1 MGFEVLGLWAAVDV
15 STLPQQ
21 FANGL
26 VTGSIYALVALGYTM
41 VYGVLRLI
49 NFAHGE
55 VFMLGMFAALFASWW
70 LGFGPNMIAGAQG
83 NPLILIAM
91 LTFAMLVSG
100 LIGVG
105 IERFAYRPMRNQSRI
120 ASLITAI
127 GVSLLIQHGGALF
140 LPVSPPP
147 SIREDV
153 NPYRSNVTW
162 QILPKDGGLLEK
174 VKLAQINAD
183 RATTALNDQMKA
195 EGVNSE
201 FDLSPASQPLRQ
213 EKSTQDRALRDAQQA
228 ADQSGVNVTLSQGK
242 VILMLTTLFLMI
254 ALRFLVMNTPIGRQM
269 RAVAHDFDSA
279 SLMGVNV
286 NKVVLFTFFV
296 GSALA
301 GAGGMMAATFQGDAM
316 TTFSGLQYGVKGFIA
331 AVLGGIG
338 NIPGAVVGGILLG
351 VSEVGVT
358 AFGMS
363 EYKDIIAFVILILVL
378 LFRPGGIL
386 GSAKV
391 EKV

>member
-1 MGFEVLGLWAAVDV
+1 MGDGVLSLVAAVDLG
-15 STLPQQ
+15 TLPQQ

-70 LGFGPNMIAGAQG
+70 MGFGPNMIAGAQG
-83 NPLILIAM
+83 NPLILVGM
-91 LTFAMLVSG
+91 LVFAMVVSG
-100 LIGVG
+100 LIGVA

-147 SIREDV
+147 SIREEV
-153 NPYRSNVTW
+153 NPYQTNISLPIVPKNAELVSAVNAAKIEVQTATDALAARIKSENVS
-162 QILPKDGGLLEK
+162 
-174 VKLAQINAD
+174 
-183 RATTALNDQMKA
+183 
-195 EGVNSE
+195 SE
-201 FDLSPASQPLRQ
+201 FDLSPEAQPLRK
-213 EKSTQDRALRDAQQA
+213 EKAEKERALRDAQQA
-228 ADQSGVNVTLSQGK
+228 ADKSGISVTLSQGK
-242 VILMLTTLFLMI
+242 VILCVVTVLLMI

-269 RAVAHDFDSA
+269 RAVSHDFDSA
-279 SLMGVNV
+279 SLMGINV
-286 NKVVLFTFFV
+286 NKVVLFTFFI

-338 NIPGAVVGGILLG
+338 NIPGAVLGGLLLG

-358 AFGMS
+358 AFGGS
-363 EYKDIIAFVILILVL
+363 EYKDIIAFAILILVL